1 MSDPAAGIAG
11 SAAGGVAA
19 RIASRLTRRFAG
31 RVPAVLFVDGHSG
44 SGKTTLARALAG
56 EYSRLGAPAPQIV
69 GMDELYPGW
78 HGLREGSES
87 VAQLIRSRE
96 YSRYDW
102 YAERFTERVALDPG
116 SPLIIEGCGSL
127 SADALAAARSLGDS
141 YAVWI
146 SSPAALRRERAIARD
161 GETFA
166 PHWDEWAAQEQ
177 AHFARTKPLARATEV
192 VHVGR

>member
-1 MSDPAAGIAG
+1 MSQFTGALAQRLAG
-11 SAAGGVAA
+11 
-19 RIASRLTRRFAG
+19 RIARH
-31 RVPAVLFVDGHSG
+31 VPGSIPRSAPGVLFIDGHSG
-44 SGKTTLARALAG
+44 SGKTTLARSLAE
-56 EYSRLGAPAPQIV
+56 EYRRRGWAAPNIV

-78 HGLREGSES
+78 QGLRAGSEA
-87 VAQLIRSRE
+87 VGALIRSRE

-177 AHFARTKPLARATEV
+177 AYFARTKPLARATEV
-192 VHVGR
+192 VHVGQ